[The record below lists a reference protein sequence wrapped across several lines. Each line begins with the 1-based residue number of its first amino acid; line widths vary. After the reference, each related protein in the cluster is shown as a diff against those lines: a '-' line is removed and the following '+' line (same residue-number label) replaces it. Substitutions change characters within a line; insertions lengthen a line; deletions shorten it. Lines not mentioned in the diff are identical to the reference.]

1 MLTYKPYGALKG
13 SWQQALREAQALV
26 DVLSDETKRQEY
38 LREFSDWQYE
48 KVTELTPPKV
58 SEVNVTI
65 QLVGHEIIDGK
76 AVGGHLRIYAVEE
89 PK

>member
-1 MLTYKPYGALKG
+1 MIVYKPYGALKG

-26 DVLSDETKRQEY
+26 DVLSDEEKRQEY
-38 LREFSDWQYE
+38 LKEFGEWQYN
-48 KVTELTPPKV
+48 KITELAPPKV
-58 SEVNVTI
+58 SEVNVSI